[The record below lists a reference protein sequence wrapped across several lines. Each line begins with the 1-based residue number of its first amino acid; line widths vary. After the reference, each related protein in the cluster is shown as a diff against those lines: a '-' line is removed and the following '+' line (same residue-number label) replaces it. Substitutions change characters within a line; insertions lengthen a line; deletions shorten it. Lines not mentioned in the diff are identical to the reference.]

1 MLRLR
6 VAIAV
11 VLCIVLNG
19 KMLMAQHGGNG
30 RWAFKTNIAGLA
42 IGSVN
47 VAGET
52 IISEGNGLPMTIH
65 ASVSY
70 NGLKYYTGNSKL
82 RHIAIQPEFR
92 IWLQEEAF
100 QGLFVGA
107 NLNYAYYNVGYI
119 GIGKSLKD
127 NYYQGQLY
135 GLGVAAGYQLD
146 ITDNIGVEAS
156 FGLGYANM
164 RHDVYKK
171 YRYTAKPVFETRNYI
186 GPNKFSI
193 SFVYKI

>member
-1 MLRLR
+1 M
-6 VAIAV
+6 AIAV
-11 VLCIVLNG
+11 VWCLVLNG

-30 RWAFKTNIAGLA
+30 SWAFKTNILGLA

-52 IISEGNGLPMTIH
+52 IISEASGFPMTIH

-92 IWLQEEAF
+92 VWLQEEAF

-119 GIGKSLKD
+119 GIGKSLRD

-135 GLGVAAGYQLD
+135 GLGIAAGYQLD
-146 ITDNIGVEAS
+146 ITDNIGIEAS

-171 YRYTAKPVFETRNYI
+171 YRYIEKPRFETRNYI

-193 SFVYKI
+193 SFVYKL